1 MLTKA
6 DFQQAIKDSI
16 AAYPAVAPLYQAGD
30 PRIMQNLDAMA
41 TMLAM
46 FSAQLEVAM
55 AEPFEKTRDATVMA
69 DASMRGIVRKSTPLR
84 VVIQA
89 KNTGSTAFLLESGRR
104 VMDSAGLFY
113 QLETSALIYP
123 GAASTVEASQITT
136 TTVAHTVA
144 GSGPFYAIAIPVSG
158 DGSTL
163 CGVSVS
169 DGDGDYAYSQRYVNI
184 AAGER
189 VFHIEADDRQQAYVR
204 FGFDGVVGTQ
214 PTDGRVITLKVS
226 YSMGDVTVD
235 YASPFSLEYLLT
247 PAESLVELSMASV
260 AIPGKSPI
268 SMSVMRDLARYP
280 SVYDHNA
287 VFLGEFDFLVRRKFP
302 TLQFLSVWNESAEEQ
317 ARGPSMDNINTL
329 FVACLSADGSE
340 PVLMQVD
347 PLVAVA
353 PVLIDAD
360 ALTGVQTEVSRVI
373 QSADDSYRVKF
384 MTPVR
389 AKIPMTVTAL
399 VGTSYAAADVKQKIT
414 EAILAEFGE
423 TAAASR
429 RGRNHPLYQ
438 RVYSLLKEKIAA
450 LSGGNSDLTVNI
462 PDFVSL
468 GVRPEMWRYVAADSL
483 TVTVSTANVVT
494 PSWGG

>member
-30 PRIMQNLDAMA
+30 PRITQNLDAMA

-89 KNTGSTAFLLESGRR
+89 KNTGTSSFLLDSGRR

-113 QLETSALIYP
+113 RLETSALIDP
-123 GAASTVEASQITT
+123 GTTSTVEASQITT
-136 TTVAHTVA
+136 TTVTHTVA
-144 GSGPFYAIAIPVSG
+144 GSEPFYAIAIPASE

-163 CGVSVS
+163 CGVAVS
-169 DGDGDYAYSQRYVNI
+169 DGDGDYVYSQRYVNI

-214 PTDGRVITLKVS
+214 PLDGRVVTLKVS

-247 PAESLVELSMASV
+247 PAESLVELSMAAV
-260 AIPGKSPI
+260 AIPGKNPI
-268 SMSVMRDLARYP
+268 SMSVLRDLARYP

-287 VFLGEFDFLVRRKFP
+287 VFLGEFDFLVRRNFP

-317 ARGPSMDNINTL
+317 ARGPSVDNINTL
-329 FVACLSADGSE
+329 FVACLSADGLESVLTQSD
-340 PVLMQVD
+340 PVA
-347 PLVAVA
+347 AVN
-353 PVLIDAD
+353 PVLIST
-360 ALTGVQTEVSRVI
+360 LTGTQTEIRGTI
-373 QSADDSYRVKF
+373 LAADDSYRVKF

-399 VGTSYAAADVKQKIT
+399 VGTSYVASDIRQKII

-423 TAAASR
+423 AAPASR

-438 RVYSLLKEKIAA
+438 RVYALLKEKIAA
-450 LSGGNSDLTVNI
+450 LSSGNSDLTVNI
-462 PDFVSL
+462 TDSALL
-468 GVRPEMWRYVAADSL
+468 GVRPEMWRYVALDSL
-483 TVTVSTANVVT
+483 TVTVNTANVLT